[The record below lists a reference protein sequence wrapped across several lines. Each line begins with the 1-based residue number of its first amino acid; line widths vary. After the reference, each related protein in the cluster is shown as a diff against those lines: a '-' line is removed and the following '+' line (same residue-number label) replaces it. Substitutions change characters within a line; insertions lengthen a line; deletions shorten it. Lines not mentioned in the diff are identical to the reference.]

1 MVALD
6 VHIYVHLIG
15 KWYRNVL
22 VYKRSKIVLNL
33 KWFAN
38 IEFTNSVRQALFF
51 FQQFFFFFFISFP
64 LVFSICSLY
73 VASSFLHIWQGSTPL
88 ATLFTFTQYEESARL
103 WIEKKIMCT
112 YVNLYL
118 IDRICNLSMAGF
130 FETIK
135 FVVIFVPLN
144 CVQFF
149 VVVQIVLTLELR
161 WSIPIN
167 ELGYYEFG

>member
-6 VHIYVHLIG
+6 VRIYVYLIG

-51 FQQFFFFFFISFP
+51 FQQFFFSSSFLSLLFFQY
-64 LVFSICSLY
+64 VLY
-73 VASSFLHIWQGSTPL
+73 TSSFLHIWQGSTPL

-118 IDRICNLSMAGF
+118 IDWICNLSMAGF

-167 ELGYYEFG
+167 EFGYYEFG